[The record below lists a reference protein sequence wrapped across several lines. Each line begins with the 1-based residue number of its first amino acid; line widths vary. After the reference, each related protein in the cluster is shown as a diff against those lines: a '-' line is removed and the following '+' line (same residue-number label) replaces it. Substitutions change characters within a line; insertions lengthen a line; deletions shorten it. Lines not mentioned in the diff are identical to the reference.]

1 MGYLNSFGPRIFPSY
16 FSPLLHSFCG
26 HLLCTS
32 ADARI
37 AAVELNYDLLLE
49 RFRRENEYEFKIEG
63 EPDMFLTPSTQATEG
78 AGGTFPRNTHT
89 HTHTQSLTHPKSL

>member
-1 MGYLNSFGPRIFPSY
+1 MGYLCSFGPRIFPSY
-16 FSPLLHSFCG
+16 FSPLLHTFYG

-49 RFRRENEYEFKIEG
+49 RFRRENEYEFKIES
-63 EPDMFLTPSTQATEG
+63 EPDLFITPPAQAQAQAQATEG
-78 AGGTFPRNTHT
+78 EG
-89 HTHTQSLTHPKSL
+89 SLRVSESPMCL